1 MLVMAAM
8 TIHWLRNDAHVGDAR
23 LLDGVHYGR
32 EGAKGNILIG
42 AQINCLVLRI
52 ANLLLNDSSDLVDI
66 DGVVTQKNFLRF
78 VDANYETFFGNL
90 LDRAGVRDVHFDTG
104 LQDRSGDHENDKK
117 HQDNVNQRSDIDI
130 G

>member
-32 EGAKGNILIG
+32 EGAEGNIFIG

-52 ANLLLNDSSDLVDI
+52 ANLLLNDSGDLVDV
-66 DGVVTQKNFLRF
+66 DGVVAEKNLLRF
-78 VDANYETFFGNL
+78 VDADYETFFGNL
-90 LDRAGVRDVHFDTG
+90 FDRAGVRHVYFDTG
-104 LQDRSGDHENDKK
+104 LQDWSGDHENNKK
-117 HQDNVNQRSDIDI
+117 HQENV
-130 G
+130 